1 LKGVKETI
9 SVAQPPKSTPHS
21 DLTGVHRDEK
31 TNIETAIE
39 AGQDSGTVAKD
50 QKRSV
55 GYPDYSEDET
65 NPDGPRP

>member
-1 LKGVKETI
+1 MPK
-9 SVAQPPKSTPHS
+9 PPKSTPHS
-21 DLTGVHRDEK
+21 DLTGVHRDER

-39 AGQDSGTVAKD
+39 SGQDAGTVAKD

-65 NPDGPRP
+65 NPEGPRP

>member
-1 LKGVKETI
+1 MPK
-9 SVAQPPKSTPHS
+9 PPKSTPHS

-31 TNIETAIE
+31 PNIQSANE

-65 NPDGPRP
+65 NPAGPRP